1 MRIKG
6 GADFGHSL
14 TQISVP
20 LLLHFHHY
28 SPLQNFKCPSSTSDS
43 DEYGGDHDDEHG
55 RDPDSDGRDDDGE
68 LQGLPGL
75 RGQGGDQE
83 EGDEGRVEEGRHV
96 LQVLFMIMMQLGGLH
111 GGKGFCF

>member
-1 MRIKG
+1 M
-6 GADFGHSL
+6 
-14 TQISVP
+14 P
-20 LLLHFHHY
+20 PLLHFHHY

-43 DEYGGDHDDEHG
+43 DEYGGDHD
-55 RDPDSDGRDDDGE
+55 RDPDSDDHDDDGD

-96 LQVLFMIMMQLGGLH
+96 LQVLFMVMMQLGGGH
-111 GGKGFCF
+111 GGKGFCFR

>member
-1 MRIKG
+1 M
-6 GADFGHSL
+6 
-14 TQISVP
+14 P
-20 LLLHFHHY
+20 PLLHFHHY

-43 DEYGGDHDDEHG
+43 DEYGGDHDGDH
-55 RDPDSDGRDDDGE
+55 DPDSDEHDDDGHDDHDDCDSDGHADDGD

-96 LQVLFMIMMQLGGLH
+96 LQVLFMIMIQLGGGH
-111 GGKGFCF
+111 GGKGFCFR